1 VIDLQ
6 RAGVGNSRSVCTAS
20 DLPFANDVT
29 ETIAGF
35 LSAKDYCV
43 IPIFVKEQARVMK
56 LMSANKADRNLLIIV
71 KKWKSYTYMNLG
83 LGYEI
88 ELNIFDKNLN
98 KLTSFS
104 VVGNKFLSGSFWD
117 PPSAARREK
126 PLAFLQFL

>member
-1 VIDLQ
+1 MIDLQ

-35 LSAKDYCV
+35 LSAKDYYV

-71 KKWKSYTYMNLG
+71 KKWKSYESWTWL
-83 LGYEI
+83 
-88 ELNIFDKNLN
+88 
-98 KLTSFS
+98 
-104 VVGNKFLSGSFWD
+104 
-117 PPSAARREK
+117 
-126 PLAFLQFL
+126 

>member
-1 VIDLQ
+1 
-6 RAGVGNSRSVCTAS
+6 
-20 DLPFANDVT
+20 
-29 ETIAGF
+29 
-35 LSAKDYCV
+35 
-43 IPIFVKEQARVMK
+43 
-56 LMSANKADRNLLIIV
+56 
-71 KKWKSYTYMNLG
+71 MNLG

-104 VVGNKFLSGSFWD
+104 VVENKFLPGSFWD